1 MNRLVVGLNPTR
13 ATILEY
19 DGHDDCE
26 DCNFHMFWLLGD
38 YYCNCNI
45 APVVQTRTDVWQDQ
59 STKAKRS
66 ASSFSGTFMDYHVV
80 FQKHV
85 LVCKCSSVSRTS
97 AFQVGSHW
105 FKSLKGHHLISPVDE
120 IGKHSEFKIHRL

>member
-19 DGHDDCE
+19 AVYDDCE
-26 DCNFHMFWLLGD
+26 DCNFRMLWLLD
-38 YYCNCNI
+38 DCYCNHAI

-66 ASSFSGTFMDYHVV
+66 TSSFSSTFLDYHVV

-85 LVCKCSSVSRTS
+85 LVCKHSSVGRTS
-97 AFQVGSHW
+97 AFQAESHE
-105 FKSLKGHHLISPVDE
+105 SLKSHHFISPVGE
-120 IGKHSEFKIHRL
+120 IGIHSEFKIHRL